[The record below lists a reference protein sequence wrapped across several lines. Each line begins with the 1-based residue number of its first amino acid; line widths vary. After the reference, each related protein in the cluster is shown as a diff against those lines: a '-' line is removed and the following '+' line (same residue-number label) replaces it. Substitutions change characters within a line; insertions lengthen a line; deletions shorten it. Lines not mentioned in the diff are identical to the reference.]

1 MGGRRAMA
9 ISEKPLYYLTIDEAQ
24 QLIRERKLSPVEL
37 TQAVLDRIAAV
48 DGSLHAYINLMTEGA
63 LTAARAAEAEI
74 AKGNWRGPM
83 HGIPF
88 AVKDQLDVD
97 GAPARIR
104 QFTKGV
110 GDATAVRKLREAGAV
125 LMGKLHMSSLP
136 DGSLPVPRNPWNT
149 EHITGGSTTG
159 SGAAVSGGLCLGSL
173 GEDTAGSIRNPSAFC
188 GIAGLKATYGRV
200 SRHGLAP
207 LSWSL
212 DHCGPMARVVE
223 DLAHMLNALAG
234 YDPKDPTSSAQ
245 PVVDYTKALR
255 TDVKGMVIGVPRDY
269 IDECAPRT
277 DPVVLRRVDE
287 AIDQL
292 SALGARV
299 EAVKVPT
306 LHLAT
311 IANAVIYYN
320 EFWAAHRGAAA
331 EVLKTGA
338 AQRRAR
344 IYHGLLTN
352 SSDYIQAQRIRSR
365 CRSELAEVFQKVD
378 CLTLPNQNGPA
389 PRVEDVGPIDTLFKH
404 VVPEFHGPF
413 NLTGLPTLSVP
424 CGFSE
429 NNLPIAL
436 QIVGKPF
443 DELTVLRAGY
453 TYQQQMKWYEKR
465 PAIQATGDTH

>member
-1 MGGRRAMA
+1 MTVA
-9 ISEKPLYYLTIDEAQ
+9 EKPLYYLTIHEAQ

-37 TQAVLDRIAAV
+37 TQAVLDRIGAV
-48 DGSLHAYINLMTEGA
+48 DGQLHAYINLMADGA
-63 LTAARAAEAEI
+63 MAAAQAAEAEI
-74 AKGNWRGPM
+74 AKNHWRGPM

-88 AVKDQLDVD
+88 AVKDQLDVE
-97 GAPARIR
+97 GAPARVR
-104 QFTKGV
+104 QFTQGV
-110 GDATAVRKLREAGAV
+110 GDATPVRKLREAGAI
-125 LMGKLHMSSLP
+125 LMGKLHMSSMPGAELP
-136 DGSLPVPRNPWNT
+136 LPRNPWNT
-149 EHITGGSTTG
+149 DHITGGSSTG
-159 SGAAVSGGLCLGSL
+159 SGAAVAGGLCLGSL

-188 GIAGLKATYGRV
+188 GITGLKATYGRV

-234 YDPKDPTSSAQ
+234 HDPKDPTSSGQ
-245 PVVDYTKALR
+245 PVVDYTGALNGG
-255 TDVKGMVIGVPRDY
+255 VKGMVIGVPRDY
-269 IDECAPRT
+269 IAECAPRT
-277 DPVVLRRVDE
+277 DPIVLRRVDE

-292 SALGARV
+292 KALGARI

-320 EFWAAHRGAAA
+320 EFWAAHRRSAA
-331 EVLKTGA
+331 EVLETGA

-344 IYHGLLTN
+344 IYLGLLTN

-365 CRSELAEVFQKVD
+365 CRAELAEVFERVD
-378 CLTLPNQNGPA
+378 CLALPNQAGPA

-404 VVPEFHGPF
+404 VAPEFHGPF

-436 QIVGKPF
+436 QIVGRPF
-443 DELTVLRAGY
+443 DEVTVLRAGY
-453 TYQQQMKWYEKR
+453 TYQQQMEWYEKR
-465 PAIQATGDTH
+465 PAI

>member
-1 MGGRRAMA
+1 MA
-9 ISEKPLYYLTIDEAQ
+9 VAEKPLFYLTIHEAQ

-48 DGSLHAYINLMTEGA
+48 DARLHAYINLMSDSA
-63 LTAARAAEAEI
+63 MAAARAAEAEI
-74 AKGNWRGPM
+74 AKNHWRGPM

-88 AVKDQLDVD
+88 AVKDQLDVE
-97 GAPARIR
+97 GAPARVR
-104 QFTKGV
+104 QFTQGV
-110 GDATAVRKLREAGAV
+110 GDATPVRKLREAGAV
-125 LMGKLHMSSLP
+125 LIGKLHMSSMPGAALP
-136 DGSLPVPRNPWNT
+136 LPRNPWNT
-149 EHITGGSTTG
+149 DHITGGSSTG
-159 SGAAVSGGLCLGSL
+159 SGAAVAGGMCLGSL

-234 YDPKDPTSSAQ
+234 FDPKDPTSSSQ
-245 PVVDYTKALR
+245 LVVDYTSALNGG
-255 TDVKGMVIGVPRDY
+255 VKGMVIGVPRDY
-269 IDECAPRT
+269 IAECAPRT
-277 DPVVLRRVDE
+277 DPIVLRRVDE

-292 SALGARV
+292 KALGARI
-299 EAVKVPT
+299 ETVKVPT

-320 EFWAAHRGAAA
+320 EFWAAHRSSAA
-331 EVLKTGA
+331 EVLQTGA

-344 IYHGLLTN
+344 IYLGLLTN

-365 CRSELAEVFQKVD
+365 CRAELAEVFERVE
-378 CLTLPNQNGPA
+378 CLALPNQAGPA

-443 DELTVLRAGY
+443 DEVTVLRAGY
-453 TYQQQMKWYEKR
+453 AYQQQMKWYEKR
-465 PAIQATGDTH
+465 PAL

>member
-1 MGGRRAMA
+1 MA
-9 ISEKPLYYLTIDEAQ
+9 VAEKPLYYLTIHEAQ
-24 QLIRERKLSPVEL
+24 ELIRKRKLSPVEL

-48 DGSLHAYINLMTEGA
+48 DGQLHAYINLMADGA
-63 LTAARAAEAEI
+63 MTAARAAEAEI
-74 AKGNWRGPM
+74 AKNHWRGPM

-88 AVKDQLDVD
+88 AVKDQLDVE
-97 GAPARIR
+97 GAPARVR
-104 QFTKGV
+104 QFTQGV
-110 GDATAVRKLREAGAV
+110 GDATPVRKLREAGAV
-125 LMGKLHMSSLP
+125 LMGKLHMSSMPGAALP
-136 DGSLPVPRNPWNT
+136 LPRNPWNT
-149 EHITGGSTTG
+149 DHITGGSSTG
-159 SGAAVSGGLCLGSL
+159 SGAAVAGGLCLGSL

-212 DHCGPMARVVE
+212 DHCGPMARGVE

-234 YDPKDPTSSAQ
+234 HDAKDPTSSSL
-245 PVVDYTKALR
+245 PVVDYTSALR
-255 TDVKGMVIGVPRDY
+255 ADVKGMVIGVPQDY

-277 DPVVLRRVDE
+277 EPVVLKRVED
-287 AIDQL
+287 ATAVL
-292 SALGARV
+292 KSLGARV
-299 EAVKVPT
+299 EEVKIPT

-320 EFWAAHRGAAA
+320 EFWAAHKSSAA
-331 EVLKTGA
+331 EVLQTGA

-344 IYHGLLTN
+344 IYLGLLTN

-365 CRSELAEVFQKVD
+365 CRAELAEVFERVD
-378 CLTLPNQNGPA
+378 CLALPNQAGPA

-429 NNLPIAL
+429 NHLPIAL

-443 DELTVLRAGY
+443 DEVTVLRAGY

-465 PAIQATGDTH
+465 PAI

>member
-1 MGGRRAMA
+1 MA
-9 ISEKPLYYLTIDEAQ
+9 VAEKPLYYLTIHEAQ

-37 TQAVLDRIAAV
+37 TQAVLERIAAV
-48 DGSLHAYINLMTEGA
+48 DGKLHAYINLMADGA
-63 LTAARAAEAEI
+63 MTAARTAEAEI

-88 AVKDQLDVD
+88 AVKDQLDVE
-97 GAPARIR
+97 GAPARVR
-104 QFTKGV
+104 QFTQGV
-110 GDATAVRKLREAGAV
+110 GDATPVRKLRDAGAV
-125 LMGKLHMSSLP
+125 LMGKLHMSSMPGEPLP
-136 DGSLPVPRNPWNT
+136 LPRNPWNT
-149 EHITGGSTTG
+149 DHITGGSSTG
-159 SGAAVSGGLCLGSL
+159 SGAAVAGGLCLGSL

-212 DHCGPMARVVE
+212 DHCGPMARSVE

-234 YDPKDPTSSAQ
+234 HDPKDPTSSAE
-245 PVVDYTKALR
+245 PVVDYTSALNR
-255 TDVKGMVIGVPRDY
+255 NVKGMVVGVPRDY

-277 DPVVLRRVDE
+277 DPIVLRRVDE
-287 AIDQL
+287 AIEQL
-292 SALGARV
+292 RALGARI

-320 EFWAAHRGAAA
+320 EFWAAHRRAAA

-344 IYHGLLTN
+344 IYLGLLTN

-365 CRSELAEVFQKVD
+365 CRAELAEVFEKVN
-378 CLTLPNQNGPA
+378 CLALPNQNGPA

-429 NNLPIAL
+429 SNLPIAL

-443 DELTVLRAGY
+443 DEVTVLRAGY
-453 TYQQQMKWYEKR
+453 TYQQQTKWYEKR
-465 PAIQATGDTH
+465 PAI